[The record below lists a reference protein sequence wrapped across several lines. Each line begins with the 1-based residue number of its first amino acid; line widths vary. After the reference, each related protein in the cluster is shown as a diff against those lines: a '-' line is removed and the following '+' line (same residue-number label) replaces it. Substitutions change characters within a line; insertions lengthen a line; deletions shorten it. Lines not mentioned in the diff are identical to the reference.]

1 MSRDILDAM
10 TVLAKEKGIAPEKLR
25 LALEDALLSA
35 YKKQPDR
42 AKYAR
47 VELDPETADFRV
59 IELIIPERLEAH
71 LIVETIDEG
80 TTYDPETGEMVEPQ
94 DPEID
99 PAKFEEYKDQITEQD
114 VTPGDFGRIAA
125 QTAKQVIL
133 QRIREAERDMMF
145 EEYRDRVGELIT
157 GIVQQSDSRYT
168 LVQLRERVEAL
179 LPKSEQVEGE
189 RYDHSQRV
197 KAVIKEVSPSTKG
210 PSIIVSRRDPELIKK
225 LFELEVP
232 EIADGLV
239 EIANVAREPGYR
251 SKIAVV
257 SHADGVDPVGAC
269 VGPRGSRVRMVVSE
283 LRGEKIDIIPYNDE
297 PARFVA
303 KALSPARVREVLVD
317 DDGKQATVIVPD
329 DQLSLAI
336 GREGQNA
343 RLAARLTGWRIDIK
357 SESEFAAE
365 EQESGYEEEETQGR
379 CAAVMSTGRRCPNA
393 ALPGSRYCGLDSH
406 QALANQPT
414 DEIARRRGRLAR
426 TRARPSRAD
435 AGADGVVV
443 ARRGARPRTRCR
455 RPPSRR
461 RPHSR
466 RAAALRGLR
475 HAGGEG
481 RSAARRAR
489 RRARR
494 GRPRAAPPGPR
505 RLRLRPR
512 VRGARAAARRLPALV
527 SLGGASR
534 SRPRKLNR
542 LMAKVRV
549 HELAKAHDMSS
560 QDVLAKLRARR
571 HRGQGARLGR
581 RRRPGDGRDR
591 GPAAAD
597 QRRRQGGRQGRR
609 AAAAAGP
616 DDPPRPAAA
625 ARDLRPPA
633 AVRAA
638 REPGRQA
645 RAGQRRPAARAA
657 PRAAAAAARRP
668 PPRRPPAADGTRSR
682 RRARQAAPD
691 ALVAVGRARARRAR
705 PRWPAPRRHR
715 LAGLAPHARPAA
727 AAAAPPAPRA
737 PPPRHV
743 RRHGRPARRGGRD
756 AHRSRSRELRL
767 DRQGHRRV
775 DGRARCPRS
784 SRSS

>member
-35 YKKQPDR
+35 YKKQPDS

-80 TTYDPETGEMVEPQ
+80 TTYDPETGDMVEPT

-365 EQESGYEEEETQGR
+365 EQEQGYEEEETLGR

-393 ALPGSRYCGLDSH
+393 ALPSSRYCGLDSH
-406 QALANQPT
+406 QALAHQPG
-414 DEIARRRGRLAR
+414 DEMA
-426 TRARPSRAD
+426 PSDEDPPAD
-435 AGADGVVV
+435 EEDLPPAESIVADGGP
-443 ARRGARPRTRCR
+443 GAVI
-455 RPPSRR
+455 
-461 RPHSR
+461 
-466 RAAALRGLR
+466 
-475 HAGGEG
+475 
-481 RSAARRAR
+481 
-489 RRARR
+489 
-494 GRPRAAPPGPR
+494 AP
-505 RLRLRPR
+505 
-512 VRGARAAARRLPALV
+512 VDVPAEDLLETT
-527 SLGGASR
+527 SDPEAS
-534 SRPRKLNR
+534 S
-542 LMAKVRV
+542 
-549 HELAKAHDMSS
+549 
-560 QDVLAKLRARR
+560 
-571 HRGQGARLGR
+571 
-581 RRRPGDGRDR
+581 
-591 GPAAAD
+591 
-597 QRRRQGGRQGRR
+597 
-609 AAAAAGP
+609 
-616 DDPPRPAAA
+616 
-625 ARDLRPPA
+625 
-633 AVRAA
+633 
-638 REPGRQA
+638 
-645 RAGQRRPAARAA
+645 
-657 PRAAAAAARRP
+657 
-668 PPRRPPAADGTRSR
+668 
-682 RRARQAAPD
+682 
-691 ALVAVGRARARRAR
+691 
-705 PRWPAPRRHR
+705 
-715 LAGLAPHARPAA
+715 
-727 AAAAPPAPRA
+727 
-737 PPPRHV
+737 
-743 RRHGRPARRGGRD
+743 
-756 AHRSRSRELRL
+756 
-767 DRQGHRRV
+767 
-775 DGRARCPRS
+775 
-784 SRSS
+784 

>member
-35 YKKQPDR
+35 YKKQPDS

-80 TTYDPETGEMVEPQ
+80 TTYDPETGDMVEPT

-317 DDGKQATVIVPD
+317 DEGKQATVIVPD

-357 SESEFAAE
+357 SETEFAAE

-414 DEIARRRGRLAR
+414 DEIPPEHDP
-426 TRARPSRAD
+426 TVPSVSAD
-435 AGADGVVV
+435 AGADGVV
-443 ARRGARPRTRCR
+443 
-455 RPPSRR
+455 
-461 RPHSR
+461 
-466 RAAALRGLR
+466 
-475 HAGGEG
+475 
-481 RSAARRAR
+481 
-489 RRARR
+489 
-494 GRPRAAPPGPR
+494 APVEVP
-505 RLRLRPR
+505 
-512 VRGARAAARRLPALV
+512 V
-527 SLGGASR
+527 
-534 SRPRKLNR
+534 
-542 LMAKVRV
+542 
-549 HELAKAHDMSS
+549 E
-560 QDVLAKLRARR
+560 
-571 HRGQGARLGR
+571 
-581 RRRPGDGRDR
+581 
-591 GPAAAD
+591 
-597 QRRRQGGRQGRR
+597 
-609 AAAAAGP
+609 
-616 DDPPRPAAA
+616 
-625 ARDLRPPA
+625 
-633 AVRAA
+633 
-638 REPGRQA
+638 
-645 RAGQRRPAARAA
+645 
-657 PRAAAAAARRP
+657 
-668 PPRRPPAADGTRSR
+668 
-682 RRARQAAPD
+682 D
-691 ALVAVGRARARRAR
+691 ALDQEAT
-705 PRWPAPRRHR
+705 
-715 LAGLAPHARPAA
+715 
-727 AAAAPPAPRA
+727 
-737 PPPRHV
+737 
-743 RRHGRPARRGGRD
+743 
-756 AHRSRSRELRL
+756 S
-767 DRQGHRRV
+767 
-775 DGRARCPRS
+775 
-784 SRSS
+784 